1 MIEIKTVD
9 DIHNQCG
16 MVIGNC
22 EECEISKLRLAC
34 KNDSVKSCWF
44 GTNGPTTLLNIIA
57 YNRKEKL
64 RKLLS

>member
-34 KNDSVKSCWF
+34 RNDRVKACWF
-44 GTNGPTTLLNIIA
+44 GTNGSITLSNINV
-57 YNRKEKL
+57 YHRKAKL